1 MKNVAKK
8 TGALSNASMI
18 ALLNQSLA
26 DMLAL
31 KINAKQA
38 HWNVKGENFIS
49 LHELFDK
56 LATDADGYADTLAE
70 RVQQLGGYSEG
81 SLAHITKRA
90 AQANY
95 VQTTDSQKHVKAI
108 ANQVKA
114 TADSLRE
121 AIDTSDNLGD
131 KVTADIY
138 TQITG
143 GLDKWHWFISSHQ
156 S

>member
-8 TGALSNASMI
+8 PDSRSNTSVI

-26 DMLAL
+26 DLLAL
-31 KINAKQA
+31 KINTKQA
-38 HWNVKGENFIS
+38 HWNVKGENFIA
-49 LHELFDK
+49 LHEMFDK
-56 LATDADGYADTLAE
+56 LATDVDQYADTIAE

-81 SLAHITKRA
+81 TLTHITKRA
-90 AQANY
+90 AHSDY
-95 VQTTDSQKHVKAI
+95 VQTTDAQKHVRAI
-108 ANQVKA
+108 AAQLKA

-121 AIDTSDNLGD
+121 AIDTSDDLGD
-131 KVTADIY
+131 AVSADIY

-143 GLDKWHWFISSHQ
+143 GLDKWHWFVSSHQ